1 MEKTIVVASTN
12 AGKIRE
18 FRQML
23 EPEGYKVISLAE
35 LPDPVEPEE
44 TGTTFQ
50 ENAVLKAKAVT
61 DRYGLTAIADD
72 SGLCVAALNE
82 EPGIHSARWMGH
94 ETPYSIKNQKL
105 IELVRDASDRTCHY
119 ACAIA
124 WTAPETEPV
133 VFFDTWYGEIAKE
146 PRGENGFGYDPI
158 FYLPERGITS
168 AELDPEE
175 KNRISHR
182 AKALR
187 KLEEWLHENC

>member
-1 MEKTIVVASTN
+1 MEKKIVVASTN

-23 EPEGYKVISLAE
+23 EPEGYTVLSLAD
-35 LPDPVEPEE
+35 LPDPAEPEE

-61 DRYGLTAIADD
+61 DRYGLEAIADD
-72 SGLCVAALNE
+72 SGLCVAALGE

-94 ETPYSIKNQKL
+94 ETSYDIKNQKL
-105 IELVRDASDRTCHY
+105 IDLVRDSADRTCHY

-124 WTAPETEPV
+124 WTAPGKEPE
-133 VFFDTWYGEIAKE
+133 VFFDTWYGEIAHE
-146 PRGENGFGYDPI
+146 PRGANGFGYDPI
-158 FYLPERGITS
+158 FYIPELGITS
-168 AELDPEE
+168 AELDPTE

-182 AKALR
+182 GKALR
-187 KLEEWLHENC
+187 KLEAWLHENR